1 LARGRTDTWHNGA
14 DIELHL
20 YARSL
25 QRAAKLLVER
35 LKRTNDAKTAWDVGP
50 VVLLYQQAAELR
62 MKALIGEGGGFL
74 PSPTDHITLYKTH
87 SLRWLAQIVC
97 QVIKAVGWE
106 SEFRCEGISS
116 FGEFRALVNQL
127 AALEPVSA
135 AIHSPKRGRLGEVPE
150 SLQKAKVL
158 ELAWKLDALL
168 DLLDA
173 TADALAATWDQQAG
187 FPSGHILRPTIQ

>member
-1 LARGRTDTWHNGA
+1 MAPGCAETWHNGA
-14 DIELHL
+14 DVEIRL
-20 YARSL
+20 YAGSL
-25 QRAAKLLVER
+25 QRAVKVLVEH
-35 LKRTNDAKTAWDVGP
+35 LNRTKDAKTAWDVGP

-62 MKALIGEGGGFL
+62 MKVLIGEGCEFL

-97 QVIKAVGWE
+97 QIVKAVGWE

-158 ELAWKLDALL
+158 ELARKCDVLL

-173 TADALAATWDQQAG
+173 TADALAAAWDQQAG
-187 FPSGHILRPTIQ
+187 FPPAHILRPTIQ